1 MTVLFQADADLNEDI
16 VSGVLRRAPEVDF
29 QTANE
34 ADLESL
40 SDPEVLAIAAR
51 QNRILVCHDR
61 RTMPI
66 HFGKFI
72 ETNVSP
78 GVFVV
83 SKNAQVLRVIEDL
96 ILIWAAS
103 EAEEYVNSILALPF

>member
-1 MTVLFQADADLNEDI
+1 MNPRFQADADFNEDI
-16 VSGVLRRAPEVDF
+16 VSGVLRRVPEIDF

-34 ADLESL
+34 TELENL
-40 SDPEVLAIAAR
+40 SDPEVLAIAA
-51 QNRILVCHDR
+51 NEDRILVSHDR

-72 ETNVSP
+72 ETQISP
-78 GVFVV
+78 GVFLV
-83 SKNAQVLRVIEDL
+83 SQDAEIRKVIEDL

-103 EAEEYVNSILALPF
+103 EAEEYVNSIRTLPL